1 MLPETN
7 NVTLSF
13 VETGKG
19 KITLVFL
26 HYFGGSYKTWAKVIK
41 ELSNDYRCIAID
53 LPGFGDSE
61 ITSATLSVKENAKI
75 VADLIRVLH
84 KKKSY

>member
-7 NVTLSF
+7 NATLSF

-26 HYFGGSYKTWAKVIK
+26 HYFGGSYKTWAK
-41 ELSNDYRCIAID
+41 
-53 LPGFGDSE
+53 
-61 ITSATLSVKENAKI
+61 
-75 VADLIRVLH
+75 
-84 KKKSY
+84 SYK